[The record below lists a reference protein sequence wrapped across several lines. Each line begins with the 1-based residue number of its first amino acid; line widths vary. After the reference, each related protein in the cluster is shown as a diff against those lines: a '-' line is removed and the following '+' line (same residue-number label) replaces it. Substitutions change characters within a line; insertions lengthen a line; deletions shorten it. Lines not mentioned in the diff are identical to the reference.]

1 MYVHIYALSI
11 IAYPYI
17 HAHTPVQACIY
28 TYSFMYTEFKRT
40 ETSIATFVRKIREA
54 NY

>member
-1 MYVHIYALSI
+1 MYIYMHSV

-17 HAHTPVQACIY
+17 HAHTSVQACIY

-40 ETSIATFVRKIREA
+40 ETSIATFVRKIREVS
-54 NY
+54 Y